1 MSSTKARLKAAK
13 AALDAQ
19 NYDEAIAQAELVI
32 SSDPQNYFAKLFL
45 GRALDK
51 QSKPDEAAK
60 AYESATRIKP
70 NDDQAWQ
77 GLRSVYEA
85 QGPRKVDEYIPVG
98 LRLAEIYAAADD
110 RHRCQTSIDKLIDF
124 TRKFGTK
131 AQYARALAVQL
142 PTSPIYEFLEGR
154 LPHPSL
160 TYTRI
165 AEITEAAETERINKE
180 IGERKTRLGARIGE
194 VTKEVKREVYERS
207 ELEDLYQHIIDWTNE
222 DELRR
227 AYEEKLLQHAYDT
240 LVVLPREK
248 KAEKRDQVMKLAHG
262 MVIIKHPFLLAWQIE
277 LEWRMDGS

>member
-1 MSSTKARLKAAK
+1 MSSTKGALKAAK

-51 QSKPDEAAK
+51 QGKPDEAAK
-60 AYESATRIKP
+60 TYESATRIKP

-77 GLRSVYEA
+77 GLRSVYEV
-85 QGPRKVDEYIPVG
+85 QGPQKVDEYIPVG

-131 AQYARALAVQL
+131 AQYACALAVQL

-165 AEITEAAETERINKE
+165 AEIAEAAETERINKE
-180 IGERKTRLGARIGE
+180 IGERKTRLGARIVE
-194 VTKEVKREVYERS
+194 VTMEVKREVYERS

-248 KAEKRDQVMKLAHG
+248 KADKREQVMKLAHG

-277 LEWRMDGS
+277 LEWRIDDS